1 MISTWICC
9 SDSWKL
15 ESISLMTETMKCII
29 HLVSSSRVLY
39 LLPTGRVVLWTMVFS
54 CRSPLDLSYPVMINY
69 EDTSY
74 MEHGIWWCF
83 VVSENSCYNLKSILS
98 SPANKRCTGRHWQDV
113 AVSGVSLLHAHHG
126 HRHHVPLLEEPVNCP
141 WYRLQSRWQP
151 TAGWCWWVVRGRR

>member
-1 MISTWICC
+1 MSTWICC

-15 ESISLMTETMKCII
+15 ESISLMTETMKCSI

-39 LLPTGRVVLWTMVFS
+39 LYWQGSTMVFS

-74 MEHGIWWCF
+74 MEHGILWCF

-98 SPANKRCTGRHWQDV
+98 SPAIKRCAGRHWQDA

-126 HRHHVPLLEEPVNCP
+126 HRHHVPLLEEPANCP
-141 WYRLQSRWQP
+141 RYRLQSRWQP
-151 TAGWCWWVVRGRR
+151 TAGWWLVGGRR

>member
-1 MISTWICC
+1 MSTWICC

-15 ESISLMTETMKCII
+15 ESISLMTETMKCSI

-39 LLPTGRVVLWTMVFS
+39 RLLASTMVFS

-74 MEHGIWWCF
+74 MEHGILWCF

-98 SPANKRCTGRHWQDV
+98 SPAIKRCAGRHWQDA
-113 AVSGVSLLHAHHG
+113 AVSGVSSPRSPRPPPPRA
-126 HRHHVPLLEEPVNCP
+126 PP
-141 WYRLQSRWQP
+141 WRAGKLSARGIAFSPGGSPQP
-151 TAGWCWWVVRGRR
+151 AGE